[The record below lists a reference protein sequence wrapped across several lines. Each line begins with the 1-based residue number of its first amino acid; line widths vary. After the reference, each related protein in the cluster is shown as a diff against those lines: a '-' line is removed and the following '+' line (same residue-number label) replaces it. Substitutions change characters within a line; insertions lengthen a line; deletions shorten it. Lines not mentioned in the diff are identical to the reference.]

1 VRDARR
7 SFSKGHPKRVVVS
20 LVNPASRLGDFA
32 MSTPNPV
39 PAAPSPVLVAAA
51 PALKAALT
59 DLKQLLTTVLTGDPL
74 QIGLRVGPALLIFNG
89 QLQLLL
95 PELAT
100 AEQGVVLQQATT
112 SIDNLIA
119 KLP

>member
-1 VRDARR
+1 
-7 SFSKGHPKRVVVS
+7 
-20 LVNPASRLGDFA
+20 

-51 PALKAALT
+51 PALKAALG
-59 DLKQLLTTVLTGDPL
+59 DLKQFLVTVLTGDPM
-74 QIGLRVGPALLIFNG
+74 QVPLRVGPALLVLQG

-100 AEQGVVLQQATT
+100 AEEGVVLQQATT